1 MPGSERRE
9 EAVLGDWARRAS
21 EAARGEPS
29 LLEREIARNGDAG

>member
-1 MPGSERRE
+1 VPGSERRE

-29 LLEREIARNGDAG
+29 LLEKEIVWNGEAG